1 MSVMLRMVGGLAV
14 GLAFHTAV
22 DWLGV
27 EKGCLEI
34 LSVPS
39 AVIMLWDETTEES
52 GEKRDLGILMGR
64 RNLDGMRHTGSR

>member
-22 DWLGV
+22 DWL
-27 EKGCLEI
+27 
-34 LSVPS
+34 
-39 AVIMLWDETTEES
+39 DETTEES

-64 RNLDGMRHTGSR
+64 RNLDGMRRTGSR